1 MKGMSPKLRRA
12 LILDLAVLLLICGV
26 CLIVFFSF
34 YTSSIVSQ
42 TEETRLGTME
52 TALDFAV
59 DSTDTLFDICVGQP
73 LEQIHDTLSI
83 TAISFSSSEYHIDGG
98 ALARAKSDLNAMVVN
113 SPIIANA
120 FLYVPNANLVIS
132 SSYSSGN
139 LSSSIYYNIIWTY
152 EGDLA
157 HLTSLNLCGGT
168 ASIFNYGSEY
178 IIVRDMYVTAN
189 HKQSTL
195 FLVLDTD
202 ELNRY
207 IKTSIKNENIRIFLY
222 DSFGN
227 QLQSTDPNDLNDL
240 FDPSTLQVEGEK
252 IIPTK
257 DGLYILNRESEVTS
271 FHYYLTVDE
280 ASVRPSFLSILPTVI
295 PFAFLLFFLV
305 CLIAVFAGI
314 TLYKPFVNVVTK
326 LEASDITLPE
336 DTHTRNQF
344 DYLNSAISSIVD
356 RQEHLQSMLQF
367 VSHDVQT
374 RLLHNLL
381 SGGAIGNDNI
391 ASTLESINSPF
402 KLNAVYAVAVI
413 ECRGETETEQ
423 ESIAEVYGRVSGYM
437 TSCSV
442 KHNLSF
448 ELVQTNPNLL
458 ALVIQFN
465 DFNLSVVNGKHI
477 IFSLKHEIMG
487 MLELKKRDVVFEVG
501 NLYHSI
507 LDIGLSYKEALN
519 AIEVENIPVP
529 AENVSV
535 KQVESGGSENSLTT
549 LLGHRVEQIVVSCQ
563 QDEENTVPHLIAL
576 TMDEIKDATSDCSQL
591 FQIIKEFLNIYVNQI
606 VSCDYINT
614 SMIPDVYSEFCEFA
628 VECMEPE
635 LMIKHSE
642 EAAQKLTV
650 AFMEQLKK
658 QKNPYIVATQEF
670 IKDHYSE
677 PELSLDDIAA
687 NVRISSSYLSKL
699 FSNSL
704 GMKLFEYLTH
714 YRVEASMELLLN
726 TRKTVAEIAELT
738 GFSSS
743 RNYIRA
749 FKRYYNE
756 TPGEYRKSHGVK

>member
-1 MKGMSPKLRRA
+1 
-12 LILDLAVLLLICGV
+12 
-26 CLIVFFSF
+26 
-34 YTSSIVSQ
+34 
-42 TEETRLGTME
+42 
-52 TALDFAV
+52 
-59 DSTDTLFDICVGQP
+59 
-73 LEQIHDTLSI
+73 
-83 TAISFSSSEYHIDGG
+83 
-98 ALARAKSDLNAMVVN
+98 
-113 SPIIANA
+113 
-120 FLYVPNANLVIS
+120 
-132 SSYSSGN
+132 
-139 LSSSIYYNIIWTY
+139 
-152 EGDLA
+152 
-157 HLTSLNLCGGT
+157 
-168 ASIFNYGSEY
+168 
-178 IIVRDMYVTAN
+178 MYVTAN

-195 FLVLDTD
+195 FLVLDAE

-207 IKTSIKNENIRIFLY
+207 IKTSINNDNIRIFLY
-222 DSFGN
+222 DPFGN
-227 QLQSTDPNDLNDL
+227 QLPSADPNNLNNL
-240 FDPSTLQVEGEK
+240 FDPSELQQDGEE
-252 IIPTK
+252 IITTK
-257 DGLYILNRESEVTS
+257 DGIYILNRKSEVTS

-314 TLYKPFVNVVTK
+314 TLYKPFINVVTK
-326 LEASDITLPE
+326 LEESDITLPE

-374 RLLHNLL
+374 RLLYNLL

-402 KLNAVYAVAVI
+402 KLNAVYTVAVI
-413 ECRGETETEQ
+413 ECREETETEQ
-423 ESIAEVYGRVSGYM
+423 ESIAEMYGRISGYM
-437 TSCSV
+437 TSYSI
-442 KHNLSF
+442 KHNLSY
-448 ELVQTNPNLL
+448 ELIQTNPDLL

-477 IFSLKHEIMG
+477 IFSLKHEIME
-487 MLELKKRDVVFEVG
+487 MLTFKKCDIVFGVG

-519 AIEVENIPVP
+519 AIEVENISAPV
-529 AENVSV
+529 ESVSV
-535 KQVESGGSENSLTT
+535 EQAGAGGSENSLTA

-563 QDEENTVPHLIAL
+563 QEEENAVPHLIAL
-576 TMDEIKDATSDCSQL
+576 TIDEIKDATSDCSQL

-628 VECMEPE
+628 VECTEAE
-635 LMIKHSE
+635 VMIKRSE
-642 EAAQKLTV
+642 EVAQILTV

-670 IKDHYSE
+670 IKEHYSE
-677 PELSLDDIAA
+677 AELSLDDIAT

-714 YRVEASMELLLN
+714 YRVEASIGILLN
-726 TRKTVAEIAELT
+726 TRKTVTEIAELT

-749 FKRYYNE
+749 FKRWYNE